1 MKKNNHLINHLSAI
15 LIIAM
20 LFSGCAYS
28 KYYYE
33 QGDVDTAIST
43 AVTRLRN
50 NPKNWREALVLEK
63 AYNESYAK
71 NTARI
76 DYLKKEGN
84 PDCWMEIYDLYA
96 AIDKHQ
102 KMIQPLLPI
111 FIKKEFRNADI
122 PIIDVDQELISA
134 KKKAAEYLYAF
145 ASELMKHNTKPD
157 YRKAYQSFNEIKN
170 YFVSF
175 RDVDVLMNECYNKG
189 QNYVQIQYKNNTNL
203 IIPKDFEINLLQ
215 IDVQQFNSNWVKY
228 YSSLTKINID
238 FDYFIVMNIRD
249 INISP
254 EQLREREYPEER
266 TIEDGWQYVLDS
278 KGNVKKDTLGN
289 DIRVKK
295 YSTVRCVIKETSQIK
310 QGQLTGNFEIK
321 EAKTNRQLQQIPF
334 NENLVFTNIF
344 AVSTG
349 DPRAMS
355 DESRRKIGGRPMPFP
370 TNLQMVMDVS
380 TILKTKL
387 IETVRANTSLLLN

>member
-1 MKKNNHLINHLSAI
+1 MKKNNILTNHLPALLI
-15 LIIAM
+15 LLIV
-20 LFSGCAYS
+20 FSGCAYS

-50 NPKNWREALVLEK
+50 NPKNWREALILEK
-63 AYNESYAK
+63 AYNESYVK

-76 DYLKKEGN
+76 NYLKKEGN

-134 KKKAAEYLYAF
+134 KKKAAEYLYAL
-145 ASELMKHNTKPD
+145 ASELMKHNTKTD
-157 YRKAYQSFNEIKN
+157 YRKAYQSFNDIKN

-175 RDVDVLMNECYNKG
+175 RDVDVLMNTCYNKG
-189 QNYVQIQYKNNTNL
+189 QNYIQVQYKNNTNL
-203 IIPKDFEINLLQ
+203 IIPKDFETNLLQ

-228 YSSLTKINID
+228 YSSLDKNSVD

-295 YSTVRCVIKETSQIK
+295 YSTVRCMIKETSQIK

>member
-1 MKKNNHLINHLSAI
+1 
-15 LIIAM
+15 
-20 LFSGCAYS
+20 
-28 KYYYE
+28 
-33 QGDVDTAIST
+33 
-43 AVTRLRN
+43 
-50 NPKNWREALVLEK
+50 
-63 AYNESYAK
+63 
-71 NTARI
+71 
-76 DYLKKEGN
+76 
-84 PDCWMEIYDLYA
+84 
-96 AIDKHQ
+96 
-102 KMIQPLLPI
+102 
-111 FIKKEFRNADI
+111 
-122 PIIDVDQELISA
+122 
-134 KKKAAEYLYAF
+134 
-145 ASELMKHNTKPD
+145 
-157 YRKAYQSFNEIKN
+157 
-170 YFVSF
+170 
-175 RDVDVLMNECYNKG
+175 
-189 QNYVQIQYKNNTNL
+189 
-203 IIPKDFEINLLQ
+203 
-215 IDVQQFNSNWVKY
+215 
-228 YSSLTKINID
+228 
-238 FDYFIVMNIRD
+238 MNIRD

-321 EAKTNRQLQQIPF
+321 EAKINRQLQQIPF

-387 IETVRANTSLLLN
+387 IEAVRANTSLLLN

>member
-1 MKKNNHLINHLSAI
+1 MKKNIHLIKHLSALLLFVI
-15 LIIAM
+15 L
-20 LFSGCAYS
+20 LGSCAYS

-50 NPKNWREALVLEK
+50 NSKNWREALILEK
-63 AYNESYAK
+63 AYNESYTK

-76 DYLKKEGN
+76 NYLKKEGN

-96 AIDKHQ
+96 MIDKHQ
-102 KMIQPLLPI
+102 KMVQPLLPI

-134 KKKAAEYLYAF
+134 KKKAAEYLYAY
-145 ASELMKHNTKPD
+145 AVELMKHNTKAD

-203 IIPKDFEINLLQ
+203 IIPKDFETNLLQ

-228 YSSLTKINID
+228 YSSLDKNSID

-295 YSTVRCVIKETSQIK
+295 YSTVRCVIKETNQSK
-310 QGQLTGNFEIK
+310 QGQLIGNFEIK
-321 EAKTNRQLQQIPF
+321 EAKTNRQIQLVPF

-370 TNLQMVMDVS
+370 TNLQMVMDES

>member
-1 MKKNNHLINHLSAI
+1 MKKNNILTNHLPALLI
-15 LIIAM
+15 LLIV
-20 LFSGCAYS
+20 FSGCAYS

-50 NPKNWREALVLEK
+50 NPKNWREALILEK
-63 AYNESYAK
+63 AYNESYVK

-76 DYLKKEGN
+76 NYLKKEGN

-134 KKKAAEYLYAF
+134 KKKAAEYLYAL
-145 ASELMKHNTKPD
+145 ASELIKHNTKPD
-157 YRKAYQSFNEIKN
+157 YRKAYQSFNDIKN

-175 RDVDVLMNECYNKG
+175 RDVDVLMNTCYNKG

-203 IIPKDFEINLLQ
+203 IIPKDFETNLLQ

-228 YSSLTKINID
+228 YSSLDKNSVD

-295 YSTVRCVIKETSQIK
+295 YSTVRCMIKETSQIK

-344 AVSTG
+344 AISTG

>member
-1 MKKNNHLINHLSAI
+1 MKNIKYLFRNLPALVFFLIVI
-15 LIIAM
+15 D
-20 LFSGCAYS
+20 GCAYS

-43 AVTRLRN
+43 AVSRLRN
-50 NPKNWREALVLEK
+50 NPKNWREALILEK
-63 AYNESYAK
+63 AFNESYTK
-71 NTARI
+71 NIARI
-76 DYLKKEGN
+76 NYLKKEGN

-96 AIDKHQ
+96 TIDKHQ
-102 KMIQPLLPI
+102 KMVQPLLPI

-145 ASELMKHNTKPD
+145 ANELMKHKTKAD

-175 RDVDVLMNECYNKG
+175 RDVDVLMNDCYNKG

-203 IIPKDFEINLLQ
+203 IIPKDFETNLLQ

-228 YSSLTKINID
+228 YSSLDKTNID

-254 EQLREREYPEER
+254 EQLREREYPEEK

-295 YSTVRCVIKETSQIK
+295 YSTVRCIIKETSQSK
-310 QGQLTGNFEIK
+310 QGQLIGNFEIK
-321 EAKTNRQLQQIPF
+321 EAKTNQQLQQIPF

-355 DESRRKIGGRPMPFP
+355 EDSRRKIGGRPLPFP
-370 TNLQMVMDVS
+370 TNIQMVMDVS
-380 TILKTKL
+380 TILKTRL

>member
-1 MKKNNHLINHLSAI
+1 MKKNNYLMNHLPALLLL
-15 LIIAM
+15 LI

-28 KYYYE
+28 KFYYE

-43 AVTRLRN
+43 AVSRLRN
-50 NPKNWREALVLEK
+50 NPKNWREALILEK

-76 DYLKKEGN
+76 NYLKKEGN

-102 KMIQPLLPI
+102 KMVQPLLPL
-111 FIKKEFRNADI
+111 FIKKEFRNAEI
-122 PIIDVDQELISA
+122 PIIDVDLELISA

-145 ASELMKHNTKPD
+145 ASELMKHKTKAD

-175 RDVDVLMNECYNKG
+175 KDVDVLMNECYNKG
-189 QNYVQIQYKNNTNL
+189 QNYVQVQYRNNTNL
-203 IIPKDFEINLLQ
+203 IIPKDFETNLLQ

-228 YSSLTKINID
+228 YSSLDKTNID

-295 YSTVRCVIKETSQIK
+295 YSTVRCIIKETSQSK
-310 QGQLTGNFEIK
+310 QGQLIGNFEIK
-321 EAKTNRQLQQIPF
+321 VAKTNQQLQQIPF

-355 DESRRKIGGRPMPFP
+355 EESRRKMGGRPMPFP
-370 TNLQMVMDVS
+370 TNIQMVMDVS
-380 TILKTKL
+380 NILKTKL
-387 IETVRANTSLLLN
+387 IETVRANTALLLN

>member
-1 MKKNNHLINHLSAI
+1 MKKNNILTNHLPALLI
-15 LIIAM
+15 LLIV
-20 LFSGCAYS
+20 FSGCAYS

-50 NPKNWREALVLEK
+50 NPKNWREALILEK
-63 AYNESYAK
+63 AYNESYVK

-76 DYLKKEGN
+76 NYLKKEGN

-102 KMIQPLLPI
+102 KMVQPLLPI

-134 KKKAAEYLYAF
+134 KKKAAEYLYAL

-175 RDVDVLMNECYNKG
+175 RDVDLLMNTCYNKG
-189 QNYVQIQYKNNTNL
+189 QNYVQVQYKNNTNL
-203 IIPKDFEINLLQ
+203 IIPKDFETNLLQ

-228 YSSLTKINID
+228 YSSLDKNSID

-295 YSTVRCVIKETSQIK
+295 YSTVRCMIKETSQIK

-321 EAKTNRQLQQIPF
+321 EVKTNRQLQQIPF

-344 AVSTG
+344 AISTG